1 MDWAN
6 IHTCYILYKYVCIK
20 FQRING
26 TTEQEL
32 INLQYDGLKQFPDE
46 KIDGFDIYRLRFN
59 LHGYFKN
66 RHY

>member
-1 MDWAN
+1 MNGLGKFN
-6 IHTCYILYKYVCIK
+6 IHTCNILYKYVCIK

-46 KIDGFDIYRLRFN
+46 KIDGFDIYRLRN
-59 LHGYFKN
+59 LARLLK
-66 RHY
+66 

>member
-6 IHTCYILYKYVCIK
+6 IHTCNILYKYVCIK

-32 INLQYDGLKQFPDE
+32 LNLQYDGLKQFPDE
-46 KIDGFDIYRLRFN
+46 KIDGFDIY
-59 LHGYFKN
+59 
-66 RHY
+66 